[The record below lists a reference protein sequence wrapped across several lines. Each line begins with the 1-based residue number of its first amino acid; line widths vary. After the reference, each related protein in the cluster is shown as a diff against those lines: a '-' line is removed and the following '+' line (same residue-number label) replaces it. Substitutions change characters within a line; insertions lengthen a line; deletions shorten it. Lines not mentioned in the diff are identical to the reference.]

1 MSLYVKAHTSMIGE
15 TGYNCHARNFFKEL
29 DKIIP
34 VEVRNFTIGSSWE
47 GYNNDEPHNGEYY
60 IDDQLKTMLVEQ
72 TLHTPSGREEFPLY
86 TSYKRNGTPNVH
98 IVLNETDHHY
108 FYEDYDGIKIAYNVW
123 ETTRQPDN
131 FFESLKKFDQV
142 WVPSKWQRD
151 CTIEQG
157 ISPDRVKVVPEGVD
171 TDMYKPINRVVSRP
185 TNRPF
190 RFLLVGRWDYRK
202 STREIIESFVNT
214 FSEDENVEMIL
225 SIDNPFAND
234 GLNSTEERL
243 EKFGIHHKGLKV
255 VHHLSKEEYA
265 NMIKTS
271 DVFVSCARGEGWNL
285 PLIEAMSSGVPSLYS
300 NWGAQLEFAEGKG
313 IPVNISYERPAKVE
327 TEDFTWRWDAP
338 GMFIEP
344 NFNDLSHKMRGVYE
358 NYSIHKR
365 KALEDSDE
373 IRERFTWNNA
383 AKIAN
388 KLLTELIE
396 EENKLEDSVAIVLAH
411 ANTTRRKQ
419 LLKDCLSSIK
429 MDIILSTNYPVDEE
443 TQKLADWVVYSN
455 ENPILLKDEF
465 EKYGVSYFSWWKDK
479 DGKTVTAPFEY
490 EHGYAA
496 YNLTEL
502 GIKYAKLLGKKK
514 VHIINY
520 DYVISSSTLKQNEKL
535 LEENDIVLYTHEDWD
550 FGHKAYCSAFFS
562 ANIHTAASYFTKY
575 KTKEE
580 YYRSMSG
587 FNILEIN
594 MFQHFN
600 NDVYRKHTQSINSL
614 KNINKINQEEAHNFY
629 MFEPTEMIGKTF
641 KRISDS
647 VDCDKST
654 YHEYDRIYPMFL
666 EKWRNESINIFEI
679 GIEYGKS
686 MKIWENYF
694 PFASIWGM
702 DIENTYNSPR
712 CNVFIGDQSKI
723 EDLVKISNQIPEC
736 ELIVDDG
743 SHVPEHQLKTFYHL
757 FRNTLKPGGVYIIED
772 IECSYWKP
780 DSIVYGYESSYLNIV
795 DYFTKLNHA
804 LNSHYNNYE
813 NELNIHSITFAPN
826 CIIIVKNDETSRLT
840 KDYRFE
846 TSLGEL
852 PTSHMKQKELQKEL
866 PESKIRINFIDG
878 PFFEIVSEDKR
889 EYVVKFID
897 GKTNNIVYQG
907 TIQNNQWI
915 RCNRRWYTDWIIRVE
930 SDGIEPLEYKFNAE
944 DKKVFIVFESS
955 SLGDTI
961 AWMPYVEE
969 FRKKHNCK
977 LVVSTFQNEL
987 FQSQYPDIEFV
998 TPGSTVN
1005 HLYALYRF
1013 GWFYDGKLTDYSM
1026 HKSDFTKIPLQQTA
1040 TDILG
1045 LDFEEIRPRVKSIQP
1060 MKSEKPYICIANH
1073 STAQSKYWNNPT
1085 GWQELVDYVKSLG
1098 YDVYLLSREED
1109 GYMGNK
1115 NPTGV
1120 IKVDGKTLEEIGSIL
1135 LGSKGFVG
1143 LGSGLSWFS
1152 WALGVPTILISGFSE
1167 PYQEMKSVHRIIN
1180 ESVCHGCFARHTFDK
1195 GDWNWC
1201 PDHKNTDRQFE
1212 CTKEISFEM
1221 VRPKIDEIL
1230 LNSYL

>member
-1 MSLYVKAHTSMIGE
+1 MVIKAHTSIIGE
-15 TGYNCHARNFFKEL
+15 TGYNCHSRNFFKAL
-29 DKIIP
+29 DKLND
-34 VEVRNFTIGSSWE
+34 VQVRNFTIGSSWQ

-72 TLHTPSGREEFPLY
+72 TLDTPNGREEFPLY
-86 TSYKRNGTPNVH
+86 SSYKKDGTPNVH
-98 IVLNETDHHY
+98 IVLNETDHYY
-108 FYEDYDGIKIAYNVW
+108 FYEEFTGIKIAYNVW
-123 ETTRQPDN
+123 ETTRQPDT

-157 ISPDRVKVVPEGVD
+157 ISPDKVKVVPEGVD
-171 TDMYKPINRVVSRP
+171 VDMYKPINRVVSNP

-214 FSEDENVEMIL
+214 FLEDEDVEMIL

-243 EKFGIHHKGLKV
+243 KKFGIHHKGLKV

-300 NWGAQLEFAEGKG
+300 NWGAQLEFADGKG
-313 IPVNISYERPAKVE
+313 IPVDISYERPAKVE
-327 TEDFTWRWDAP
+327 SEDFTWRWDAP

-344 NFNDLSHKMRGVYE
+344 NFNDLSHKMRDVYK
-358 NYSIHKR
+358 NYTIHKR

-373 IRERFTWNNA
+373 IRETFTWKNA

-388 KLLTELIE
+388 QILKEFVEDDNTY
-396 EENKLEDSVAIVLAH
+396 EDSVAIVLAH
-411 ANTTRRKQ
+411 ANTPHRRQ

-429 MDIILSTNYPVDEE
+429 MDTVLSTNYTVDEE
-443 TQKLADWVVYSN
+443 TQKLADWVVYSK

-465 EKYGVSYFSWWKDK
+465 EKYDVSYFSWWNDEN
-479 DGKTVTAPFEY
+479 GNRVTVPFEY

-496 YNLTEL
+496 YDLTKK
-502 GIKYAKLLGKKK
+502 GIEYAKSLGKKR

-520 DYVISSSTLKQNEKL
+520 DYVISPSTLRTNEFL

-562 ANIHTAASYFTKY
+562 ANIDVASSYFTKY
-575 KTKEE
+575 KSKEE
-580 YYRSMSG
+580 YYRSMNG

-594 MFQHFN
+594 MFHHFD
-600 NDVYRKHTQSINSL
+600 NDDYKKHTQSINSL
-614 KNINKINQEEAHNFY
+614 KDVNKINQEAAHNFY
-629 MFEPTEMIGKTF
+629 MFEPTEIIGKSF
-641 KRISDS
+641 KEISDS

-694 PFASIWGM
+694 PYANIWGM
-702 DIENTYNSPR
+702 DIENTYESPR

-723 EDLVKISNQIPEC
+723 EDLRSITNKIPEC

-743 SHVPEHQLKTFYHL
+743 SHVPEHQLKTFNHL
-757 FRNTLKPGGVYIIED
+757 FRNVLKLGGVYIIED

-780 DSIVYGYESSYLNIV
+780 DAHVYGYESGYLNIV
-795 DYFTKLNHA
+795 DYFTKLNHS

-813 NELNIHSITFAPN
+813 NELDIHSITFAPN
-826 CIIIVKNDETSRLT
+826 CIIVVKNDGTERLN
-840 KDYRFE
+840 KEYRFAQ
-846 TSLGEL
+846 SLGNL
-852 PTSHMKQKELQKEL
+852 PTSYTNKE
-866 PESKIRINFIDG
+866 KISDVKIGINFIDG
-878 PFFEIVSEDKR
+878 PVFEILGGEKR

-897 GKTNNIVYQG
+897 AKTNQTIHQSK
-907 TIQNNQWI
+907 IQNNQWT
-915 RCNRRWYTDWIIRVE
+915 RCNRKWYTDWIIRVE
-930 SDGIEPLEYKFNAE
+930 SDGIEPFEYRYNAS
-944 DKKVFIVFESS
+944 DKKVFIVFESA

-961 AWMPYVEE
+961 AWIPYVEE

-977 LVVSTFQNEL
+977 VLVSSFHNEL
-987 FQSQYPDIEFV
+987 FKSEYPEIEFV
-998 TPGSTVN
+998 EPGTTVHN
-1005 HLYALYRF
+1005 LYAIYRL
-1013 GWFYDGKLTDYSM
+1013 GWFYNGDKPNYDM
-1026 HKSDFTKIPLQQTA
+1026 NKSDFTKIPLQQTA

-1045 LDFEEIRPRVKSIQP
+1045 LDFEEIRPRMKSIEP
-1060 MKSEKPYICIANH
+1060 MKSDKPYICIANH

-1085 GWQELVDYVKSLG
+1085 GWQELVDYVKKLG
-1098 YDVYLLSREED
+1098 YAVYLLSKEED

-1120 IKVDGKTLEEIGSIL
+1120 IKIDGKTLEEIGSIL
-1135 LGSKGFVG
+1135 LGSKGFIG

-1152 WALGVPTILISGFSE
+1152 WALEVPTILISGFSE
-1167 PYQEMKSVHRIIN
+1167 TYQEMKSVYRIIN
-1180 ESVCHGCFARHTFDK
+1180 ENVCHGCFARHTFDK
-1195 GDWNWC
+1195 GNWNWC
-1201 PDHKNTDRQFE
+1201 PEHKGTDRQFE
-1212 CTKEISFEM
+1212 CTKEISFQM
-1221 VRPKIDEIL
+1221 IRPKIEKMLEI
-1230 LNSYL
+1230 